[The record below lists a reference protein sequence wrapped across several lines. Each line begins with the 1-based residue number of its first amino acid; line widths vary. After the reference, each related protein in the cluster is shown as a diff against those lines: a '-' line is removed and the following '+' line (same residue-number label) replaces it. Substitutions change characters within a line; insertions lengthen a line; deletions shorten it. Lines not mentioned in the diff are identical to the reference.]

1 MKYGMPYK
9 GSKSKIAEQIL
20 NVLPEADYFVDLFGG
35 GGAMTHCATLSFKY
49 RKVIYNEIEPLIHKA
64 FDMAIHGGFRNENR
78 WISRE
83 DFFRLKD
90 TDPYVAIC
98 FSFGNDC
105 KTYAYAKELEPWKK
119 ALHYARR
126 LHDTSLFKEMGI
138 LTDGTRRDI
147 ERHKE
152 EYKRLYIKWLGENIQ
167 FPNEIERC
175 QHLERCKSLQSLQNL
190 ESLDKLD
197 RLDRLDYRQ
206 VSLPDDA
213 VIYCDIPYKSTN
225 TYLSSFNYD
234 AFYDWARNQKQDVF
248 ISEYD
253 MPDDF
258 YLVTEFDRTSLL
270 SPDSRDTVKERLYCN
285 HKYEIHEQLS
295 FFERRI
301 SHDP

>member
-20 NVLPEADYFVDLFGG
+20 SVLPEADYFVDLFGG

-90 TDPYVAIC
+90 TDPYAAIC

-105 KTYAYAKELEPWKK
+105 KTYAYSKELEPWKK

-126 LHDTSLFKEMGI
+126 LHDTSLFKTMGI
-138 LTDGTRRDI
+138 PTDGTRRDI
-147 ERHKE
+147 QKHNAEYMARYKE
-152 EYKRLYIKWLGENIQ
+152 WLQEESDLGRLFELE
-167 FPNEIERC
+167 
-175 QHLERCKSLQSLQNL
+175 HLERLQNL
-190 ESLDKLD
+190 ERLQCLESLDRLD

-213 VIYCDIPYKSTN
+213 VVYCDIPYKSTN
-225 TYLSSFNYD
+225 TYLSSFDYE
-234 AFYDWARNQKQDVF
+234 AFYEWARNQEQDVF

-258 YLVTEFDRTSLL
+258 YLVTEFDRTYLL

-285 HKYEIHEQLS
+285 HKYETHEQLT
-295 FFERRI
+295 FF
-301 SHDP
+301 

>member
-83 DFFRLKD
+83 DFFKLKD
-90 TDPYVAIC
+90 TDPYAAIC

-105 KTYAYAKELEPWKK
+105 KTYAYSKELEPWKK

-126 LHDTSLFKEMGI
+126 LHDTSLFKAMGI
-138 LTDGTRRDI
+138 PTDGTRRDI
-147 ERHKE
+147 QKHNAEYMARYKE
-152 EYKRLYIKWLGENIQ
+152 WLQEESDLGRLFELE
-167 FPNEIERC
+167 
-175 QHLERCKSLQSLQNL
+175 HLERLQNL
-190 ESLDKLD
+190 ERLQCLESLDRLD

-206 VSLPDDA
+206 VSLPGDA
-213 VIYCDIPYKSTN
+213 VVYCDIPYKSTN
-225 TYLSSFNYD
+225 TYLSSFDYD
-234 AFYDWARNQKQDVF
+234 AFYEWARNQEQDVF

-285 HKYEIHEQLS
+285 HKYEIDEQLT
-295 FFERRI
+295 FF
-301 SHDP
+301 

>member
-1 MKYGMPYK
+1 MPYK
-9 GSKSKIAEQIL
+9 GSKSKIAEQII
-20 NVLPEADYFVDLFGG
+20 NILPDADYFVDLFGG

-83 DFFRLKD
+83 DFFKLKD
-90 TDPYVAIC
+90 TDPYAAIC

-126 LHDTSLFKEMGI
+126 LHDTSLFKAMGI
-138 LTDGTRRDI
+138 PTNGTRRDI
-147 ERHKE
+147 QRHNE
-152 EYKRLYIKWLGENIQ
+152 EYMTLYKEWLKQDSELGRLFELE
-167 FPNEIERC
+167 
-175 QHLERCKSLQSLQNL
+175 HLERLQNL
-190 ESLDKLD
+190 ERLQCLESLD

-206 VSLPDDA
+206 VSLPSNA

-225 TYLSSFNYD
+225 TYLSSFDYD
-234 AFYDWARNQKQDVF
+234 AFYEWARNQKQNVF

-258 YLVTEFDRTSLL
+258 YLVQEFDRTSLL
-270 SPDSRDTVKERLYCN
+270 SPNSREVMKERLYCN
-285 HKYEIHEQLS
+285 HKYETDKQLTLW
-295 FFERRI
+295 
-301 SHDP
+301 